1 MLKNTLLMQYVCV
14 IDSVTPLCLHFVKSE
29 KSVLLWLTFDPHF
42 LFQAQMMVT
51 ARHRL
56 ETMPHLVSS
65 AAPDDNDSEVE
76 AIMVSPL
83 ADARASSQGK
93 DRETRIPRRVFRT
106 ASTRTPGAFMG
117 GNGEGGEAFCKGDVL
132 CLGNSSRKRYNG
144 SQWRSLCSYHDGC
157 DRESQRGGRCS
168 MHSKHDPVSN
178 KPHTAGEFICLC
190 CDWVCLASF
199 VNASRDVYQL
209 LKTWLS
215 FSIFVPTVKLR
226 MYSMVVLCCYSRFMP
241 WCMSCSLL
249 E

>member
-1 MLKNTLLMQYVCV
+1 
-14 IDSVTPLCLHFVKSE
+14 
-29 KSVLLWLTFDPHF
+29 
-42 LFQAQMMVT
+42 MVT

-178 KPHTAGEFICLC
+178 KPHTAGEFIMSVLRLGFPSITCECVQRCVPAFKNVAFILHFC
-190 CDWVCLASF
+190 TDCKAKNVFNGSIVLLFETYAM
-199 VNASRDVYQL
+199 VYEL
-209 LKTWLS
+209 LS
-215 FSIFVPTVKLR
+215 
-226 MYSMVVLCCYSRFMP
+226 
-241 WCMSCSLL
+241 
-249 E
+249 